1 MKIDF
6 VEIKYFRKLESCRI
20 EFDQKKTLL
29 VGANNSGKTSAMTAF
44 RKFLIAPK
52 SLEIRDISIGNW
64 HSIDTYGASWENGEE
79 PEFTLNDLLP
89 TLDIW
94 LDVPLNKI
102 HHVVHILPNADWSG
116 GAIGIRLQFAVA
128 SLEALKANYLEAR
141 EAAKKIE
148 NEAPEDQ
155 KPAMESKNL
164 VEFLD
169 GELFKYVT
177 LKTYSLDPEQ
187 LSPPNDK
194 GQANLQILPEDF

>member
-20 EFDQKKTLL
+20 ELDQKKTLL

-52 SLEIRDISIGNW
+52 SLEIRDVSIGNW
-64 HSIDTYGASWENGEE
+64 DSIDRYGASLENDEE
-79 PEFTLNDLLP
+79 LEFTLNDLLP

-116 GAIGIRLQFAVA
+116 GAIGVRLQFEVA

-141 EAAKKIE
+141 GG
-148 NEAPEDQ
+148 
-155 KPAMESKNL
+155 S
-164 VEFLD
+164 
-169 GELFKYVT
+169 
-177 LKTYSLDPEQ
+177 
-187 LSPPNDK
+187 
-194 GQANLQILPEDF
+194 